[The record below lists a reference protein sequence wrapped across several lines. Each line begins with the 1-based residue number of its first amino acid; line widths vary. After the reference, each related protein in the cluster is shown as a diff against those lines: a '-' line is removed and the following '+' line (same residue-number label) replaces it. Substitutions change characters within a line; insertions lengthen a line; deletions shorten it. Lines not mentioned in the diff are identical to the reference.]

1 MYYLCVACACIYL
14 YELYKYVCRPM
25 HVYGHVCIHACMASS
40 HKYTDMK
47 TDTRAAY
54 GPEDIE
60 RRGGMVAEERL
71 RGRVRRGAANGTGI
85 AKGIGTRG

>member
-1 MYYLCVACACIYL
+1 M
-14 YELYKYVCRPM
+14 YVCM
-25 HVYGHVCIHACMASS
+25 YMVMCKHACMASS

-60 RRGGMVAEERL
+60 RGGGMVAEERL
-71 RGRVRRGAANGTGI
+71 RGCVRRGAANGAGI